1 MQHVSRRVSLAAATG
16 TMVAAGG
23 LFANENA
30 SARFSTFRG
39 FDSFSA
45 TLLP

>member
-1 MQHVSRRVSLAAATG
+1 MQHVSRRVFLASATG
-16 TMVAAGG
+16 TMAAAGG

-30 SARFSTFRG
+30 SARLSTFRG

-45 TLLP
+45 ALLP